1 MSEVSVF
8 DEIRAACAGV
18 AERARYVRI
27 DPACLDRL
35 AARLAEE
42 PPPAPVL
49 DPAHHALA
57 EPEHTLAYV
66 VTLDAINFGSGWFP
80 VLRKRSGL
88 SGYFTIATSLKDRF
102 ERDGPWTAEELAGL
116 TAWDCA
122 QVFGQE
128 PGGAAA
134 ELMDHF
140 ARALRDLGGLLAE
153 RFDGSFPALVAA
165 AGGSAAALTGVLREM
180 PCYRDVACHD
190 GEEVPFYK
198 RAQLTAADLHAA
210 FRGEGPGCFDDLDA
224 LTIFAD
230 NLVPHVLRREGVLRY
245 APDLAARID
254 REERLVAGSAEEV
267 EIRACAV
274 HAVECC
280 VAVLTRAGHRATA
293 QRVDYWL
300 WNRGQLP
307 EMKAHPRHRARTV
320 YY

>member
-1 MSEVSVF
+1 MPGVF

-18 AERARYVRI
+18 AERARHVRI
-27 DPACLDRL
+27 HSESLDRL
-35 AARLAEE
+35 AAVLAED
-42 PPPAPVL
+42 PPPAPGL

-57 EPEHTLAYV
+57 DPERTLAYV

-80 VLRKRSGL
+80 VLRKRPGL

-102 ERDGPWTAEELAGL
+102 ERDGPWTAEELGGL
-116 TAWDCA
+116 TAGDCA
-122 QVFGQE
+122 EVFAQE

-140 ARALRDLGGLLAE
+140 ARALRDLGGLLAL
-153 RFDGSFPALVAA
+153 RFDGSFPALIAA
-165 AGGSAAALTGVLREM
+165 AGGSAAALTGILREM
-180 PCYRDVACHD
+180 PCYRDVARHD
-190 GEEVPFYK
+190 V
-198 RAQLTAADLHAA
+198 HAA
-210 FRGEGPGCFDDLDA
+210 FQGEGPGSFEDLDA

-280 VAVLTRAGHRATA
+280 VAAIRRAGKPATA
-293 QRVDYWL
+293 QRLDYWL